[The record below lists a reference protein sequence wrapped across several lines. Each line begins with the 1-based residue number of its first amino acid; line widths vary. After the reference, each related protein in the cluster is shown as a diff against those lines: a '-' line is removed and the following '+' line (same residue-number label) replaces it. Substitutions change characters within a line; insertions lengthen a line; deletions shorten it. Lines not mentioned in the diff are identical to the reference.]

1 VTGSTE
7 DRALWA
13 GPDEAEV
20 TLWMRVVAGVGV
32 ACTAVVTTVGA
43 LRVDELPLDTL
54 FPVALALLG
63 LSVTGLVLALVFT
76 NARTRRQSTAT
87 AEQVLAHLRAR
98 ERELVQSNRELERFA
113 SIAAHDLQEPLRTV
127 LTFADLVERR
137 FGDEMSPE
145 ARGFNLRI
153 AGAAARM
160 RNLIEDLLV
169 YARVGQEER
178 TYESVDLAEVADEAV
193 ANLEQLVEETGA
205 TVDIGPLPRVLGNRP
220 GLLQVFTNL
229 VSNACKYRMA
239 EAPEINILSERVDD
253 AWVVAVQDNGKGIDP
268 AYHDRVFELFRRLES
283 RNQGGGTGLGLAIC
297 KRVIDLHGGKIWVRS
312 QLGQGSTFY
321 FTLPNIPGIDEEEPA
336 L

>member
-1 VTGSTE
+1 MDE
-7 DRALWA
+7 RALLSE
-13 GPDEAEV
+13 PDDAEV
-20 TLWMRVVAGVGV
+20 HLWLRAIGVVGV
-32 ACTAVVTTVGA
+32 LCTGVLTAVGA
-43 LRVDELPLDTL
+43 ARAAELPLDTL
-54 FPVALALLG
+54 FPATLAFAG
-63 LSVTGLVLALVFT
+63 LAVTALVMAIVLT
-76 NARTRRQSTAT
+76 NTRTRREATAT

-137 FGDEMSPE
+137 YGDDMTPE

-178 TYESVDLAEVADEAV
+178 TYESVDLEDVAQEAV

-205 TVDIGPLPRVLGNRP
+205 TVDIGSLPKVLGNRP

-239 EAPEINILSERVDD
+239 DPPVINILSERVDE
-253 AWVVAVQDNGKGIDP
+253 AWVVAIQDNGKGIDP

-297 KRVIDLHGGKIWVRS
+297 KRVIELHGGKIWVRS
-312 QLGQGSTFY
+312 QLGQGSTFF
-321 FTLPNIPGIDEEEPA
+321 FTLPNIPGIDAEDSPS
-336 L
+336 